1 MDKLD
6 GLSTLVY
13 NVVEP
18 ISKTEKGYLTTEK
31 PKGKSFEEMVNEER
45 RSSKNEKQDQQVQQ
59 VHVDSV
65 ALFNYFALP
74 FCLKEDK
81 KEEDK

>member
-6 GLSTLVY
+6 ALSTLVN

-18 ISKTEKGYLTTEK
+18 ISKTEKGFLTTEK
-31 PKGKSFEEMVNEER
+31 PKGNSFEEMVNEER
-45 RSSKNEKQDQQVQQ
+45 RSRSSKQNEKQDQQI
-59 VHVDSV
+59 HVDSV
-65 ALFNYFALP
+65 AFYNYFALP

>member
-6 GLSTLVY
+6 ALSTLV

-18 ISKTEKGYLTTEK
+18 ISKTEKGFLTTEK
-31 PKGKSFEEMVNEER
+31 PKGSSFEEMVNEER
-45 RSSKNEKQDQQVQQ
+45 RSSKQNEKQDQQV
-59 VHVDSV
+59 HVDSV
-65 ALFNYFALP
+65 SWYNYFALP

>member
-6 GLSTLVY
+6 ALSTLV

-45 RSSKNEKQDQQVQQ
+45 RSSKQNEKQDQQV
-59 VHVDSV
+59 HVDSV
-65 ALFNYFALP
+65 FYYNYFALP

>member
-6 GLSTLVY
+6 ALSTLVD
-13 NVVEP
+13 NVVKP
-18 ISKTEKGYLTTEK
+18 VSKTEKDFLTTEK

-45 RSSKNEKQDQQVQQ
+45 CSSKQNEKQDQQV
-59 VHVDSV
+59 HVDS
-65 ALFNYFALP
+65 AFYYNYFALP
-74 FCLKEDK
+74 FYLKEDK